1 MFRIDNVRDRQS
13 LIPQFLMKYLYAL
26 LFSIYTQKIPL
37 HEKITFTSKLDHAQ

>member
-13 LIPQFLMKYLYAL
+13 LIPQFLMNAL